1 MFSLTKNT
9 PFFTLLFAVL
19 VVLSSCGGDDHA
31 KLIPKDANVVLTID
45 MGTLK
50 SKTTDFSKV
59 MKYLQGDLDENAKK
73 IMNSGIDISGKAYA
87 FGVLTE
93 NETGNL
99 GGTIFPIED
108 AAKFKSFVSEE
119 MEEFQILQEGDWNY
133 AYNENDMKTCLAW
146 NDKVG
151 SLINMSR
158 GESIDA
164 TKAKV
169 LEILTTSGDNS
180 LAQTSETFK
189 TSQKKGGDLGL
200 WLDIGSVKDIA
211 PKAFRMSELETLNEE
226 IDLSDT
232 YASAQLNFEEGQVVF
247 ESQFI
252 ASEEL
257 KKLISGTIRSGV
269 NGNVADE
276 VPGEGALA
284 FYGLAIDMPRLVEE
298 LKAKEL
304 DQFIDQTL
312 GMAALS
318 TDELP
323 NILTGDILATVNGV
337 NLKENRWGG
346 KDPEPDFSV
355 AIGIKDKKRIEEFMD
370 FALHLDMGL
379 TQEDG
384 YYSFDQMKV
393 FVRDN
398 AVVVAGMSAFGDKV
412 KAGEVGKFSSEH
424 NSIVTSNG
432 MSIVLD
438 LSAGIPSALKENAGP
453 FEKQIAE
460 FEKIEITSNLN
471 SGDTE
476 MKAVLTLKTKDENS
490 ISVLSRIG
498 KEMEESM

>member
-9 PFFTLLFAVL
+9 PFFALLFTVL

-31 KLIPKDANVVLTID
+31 KLIPKDANVVVTID

-93 NETGNL
+93 NDGANL

-108 AAKFKSFVSEE
+108 AVKFKAFVTEE
-119 MEEFQILQEGDWNY
+119 IEEFQIITEGDWNFAY
-133 AYNENDMKTCLAW
+133 AENDMKTCMGW

-151 SLINMSR
+151 SLINLSK

-164 TKAKV
+164 TKAKL
-169 LEILTTSGDNS
+169 LEILTTSSDNS
-180 LAQTSETFK
+180 LVATSETFK
-189 TSQKKGGDLGL
+189 SSQKKGGDLGL
-200 WLDIGSVKDIA
+200 WLDIGSIKDVA
-211 PKAFRMSELETLNEE
+211 PKVLRMSELETINDE
-226 IDLSDT
+226 IDLSNT

-257 KKLISGTIRSGV
+257 KKLIQGTIRSGV
-269 NGNVADE
+269 NSDVVDE
-276 VPGEGALA
+276 IPGEGALA

-304 DQFIDQTL
+304 DQYIDQTL
-312 GMAALS
+312 GMATLS
-318 TDELP
+318 TDDLP
-323 NILTGDILATVNGV
+323 NILTGDVLATVNGI

-346 KDPEPDFSV
+346 KDPVPDFSA
-355 AIGIKDKKRIEEFMD
+355 AIGIKDKKRIEGLMD
-370 FALHLDMGL
+370 FAIHLEMGL

-384 YYSFDQMKV
+384 YYAFDEMKI

-398 AVVVAGMSAFGDKV
+398 AVVIAGMSDFGDRV

-438 LSAGIPSALKENAGP
+438 LSSGIPSALKENAGP
-453 FEKQIAE
+453 FQKQLAE

-471 SGDTE
+471 GGDTE

-490 ISVLSRIG
+490 ISVLSRMG